1 MRLSARREDVVDRL
15 LRRSSIAAFP
25 AAAHAGIIHD
35 HRCAMFGAKKRDFP
49 PDAAPGTCHGDN
61 LTFQHAHA
69 SLSFVTI
76 FGRCHANGKR
86 AHSS

>member
-1 MRLSARREDVVDRL
+1 
-15 LRRSSIAAFP
+15 
-25 AAAHAGIIHD
+25 
-35 HRCAMFGAKKRDFP
+35 MFGAQQRDFP
-49 PDAAPGTCHGDN
+49 PDAASGTRDRDN
-61 LTFQHAHA
+61 LAFQHAHA